1 MKPGI
6 NSKTIGFLFF
16 GTFTIF
22 TLILIFI
29 SYFNGKSLLEY
40 MVTIYMG
47 IILCGTAS
55 VLLIKEA
62 EKKTQ
67 KEKLNKKQLSNIRF
81 FTFIYLFIFTPAS
94 VVIMRLLFRK
104 KALSDFLT
112 LAVISLCFVLCYF
125 VRSGMILRYTGK
137 AE

>member
-6 NSKTIGFLFF
+6 TSKTIGFLFF
-16 GTFTIF
+16 GTFAIF

-67 KEKLNKKQLSNIRF
+67 KEKLNRKQLSNLRF
-81 FTFIYLFIFTPAS
+81 LTFIYLFVFTPAS
-94 VVIMRLLFRK
+94 VAIIRLLFRK

-112 LAVISLCFVLCYF
+112 LAVISLCFVICYF